1 MDTSENQIKMTDGNH
16 KRKTSQCLLEGIE
29 FTFRNEDTSKSP
41 PKLGR
46 RVFTSDRELMSHSCL
61 VKVLK
66 V

>member
-1 MDTSENQIKMTDGNH
+1 M
-16 KRKTSQCLLEGIE
+16 
-29 FTFRNEDTSKSP
+29 FRNEDTSKSP

-46 RVFTSDRELMSHSCL
+46 RVFMSDRELMSHFCL